1 MKKVFFKITGVN
13 LLLCFLSFQIQ
24 AQDKSQIR
32 FSVSPILY
40 DNLTLSHE
48 GKKLLNTSKTL
59 NGQGLISYYQPI
71 GSEYGINAGL
81 GLRLTSYNINYD
93 FETPEN
99 SVFNNGIATGNL
111 EINHNA
117 YSNALY
123 MVPVSFQKTFKS
135 KSSMRYSLE
144 LGATANF
151 VYRKELLE
159 NTRVRYQNL
168 EDGSDQLFGMTLDNL
183 PETTKMLSYFIKVGL
198 IKGNKIG
205 DSFHVNL
212 VANYS
217 PKLISSGSYEFFNLG
232 YESSG
237 SIEQNINYIGI
248 EFSYG
253 LSLNN
258 KKHSK

>member
-13 LLLCFLSFQIQ
+13 LLLCFLSFQTQ

-40 DNLTLSHE
+40 DNLTLSHKGE
-48 GKKLLNTSKTL
+48 KLLNSSKTL

-93 FETPEN
+93 FEIPDN
-99 SVFNNGIATGNL
+99 SVFNNGIRTGNL

-144 LGATANF
+144 LGVTANF
-151 VYRKELLE
+151 VSQKELLE
-159 NTRVRYQNL
+159 SMSVWCENV

-205 DSFHVNL
+205 DSFHINL
-212 VANYS
+212 VANMS
-217 PKLISSGSYEFFNLG
+217 ATDIMKGHYEFRHLG
-232 YESSG
+232 YESYGNTSQKL
-237 SIEQNINYIGI
+237 SYIGL
-248 EFSYG
+248 ELCYG
-253 LSLNN
+253 LSLFQ
-258 KKHSK
+258 KK